1 MTMFYKSVKL
11 CSLLLVLSL
20 SSVSRAAL
28 IPADIAVEANVSFDT
43 NSFSQQGN
51 VSQSGS
57 FALIQGGS
65 TTQSSVADVLVT
77 GANPLGGLLS
87 ETNDGISIVA
97 EVLGEASSNADGF
110 YFDFDFLLSNSS
122 LDTAY
127 MLSFLFSYDNQTS
140 ASGDDA
146 FADSLI
152 NLFDASNV
160 EFFFSDLTTDTL
172 FGDEKN
178 GAVPGT
184 FGVTQL
190 DNGMFSF
197 DIVLAPGSGSNFRGQ
212 ILLEGAELAQ
222 AGAFLINA
230 SADLILSAVRPL
242 DTPPNTVPLPATV
255 LLMLLGLVLIRGYT
269 RRIE

>member
-20 SSVSRAAL
+20 SSVSRAAI
-28 IPADIAVEANVSFDT
+28 IPADISVEANVSFDT
-43 NSFSQQGN
+43 NSISQQGN

-65 TTQSSVADVLVT
+65 TTQSSVTDVLVS
-77 GANPLGGLLS
+77 GANPLGGMLS
-87 ETNDGISIVA
+87 ETNDGIGIAA
-97 EVLGEASSNADGF
+97 EVLGEADSNAGGF

-146 FADSLI
+146 FANSLI

-178 GAVPGT
+178 GDVPGT
-184 FGVTQL
+184 SGVTQL
-190 DNGMFSF
+190 DNGMFSIDF
-197 DIVLAPGSGSNFRGQ
+197 ILAPTSGTNFRGQ
-212 ILLEGAELAQ
+212 MLLEGGEFAQ
-222 AGAFLINA
+222 AGSFAMNA
-230 SADLILSAVRPL
+230 SAELILSAVRPL
-242 DTPPNTVPLPATV
+242 DTPPNTVPLPATAV
-255 LLMLLGLVLIRGYT
+255 LMLLGLALIRSHS
-269 RRIE
+269 RRIK